1 MSTNPQAAKRV
12 ILSEQPR
19 LAADY
24 QEVMSDDLLYTMLEE
39 MGAVSAVYYRKAEE
53 FITPTRGPEPVTMSS
68 PVPDSDEDD
77 LEMGDES
84 DGEDNLDDDDDDDL
98 DIFSD
103 EEPEKKETS
112 SSAAEPV
119 YEMEERGWDDEED
132 KKDDLDAFFK

>member
-1 MSTNPQAAKRV
+1 
-12 ILSEQPR
+12 
-19 LAADY
+19 
-24 QEVMSDDLLYTMLEE
+24 MSDDLLYTMLEE

>member
-84 DGEDNLDDDDDDDL
+84 DGEDNLDDDDDDL

-103 EEPEKKETS
+103 EEPEKKETP

>member
-1 MSTNPQAAKRV
+1 
-12 ILSEQPR
+12 
-19 LAADY
+19 
-24 QEVMSDDLLYTMLEE
+24 MSDDLLYTMLEE

-84 DGEDNLDDDDDDDL
+84 DGEDNLDDDDDDL

-103 EEPEKKETS
+103 EEPEKKETP